1 MGLTEQI
8 AGYRE
13 GRGDPARLVGEF
25 RRTTLLVPLTNTDVD
40 VDVERPFVAAGG
52 LMSAV
57 SGGIRWLYAFT
68 DEEALARF
76 ACARGEDGREW
87 PYLAM
92 LGARLLDA
100 VVPMSD
106 RPAGVAVNVADGDGS
121 MLFPPVAGIVPDAF
135 AVDVDPG
142 ADGGHGAVA

>member
-8 AGYRE
+8 ASCRE

-25 RRTTLLVPLTNTDVD
+25 RRTALLVPLTMTDAD
-40 VDVERPFVAAGG
+40 EDAAPPGDAAGG

-76 ACARGEDGREW
+76 ARARGEDGRDW

-106 RPAGVAVNVADGDGS
+106 GPAGVAVNVADGDGS
-121 MLFPPVAGIVPDAF
+121 MLFPPVAGIVPDAL